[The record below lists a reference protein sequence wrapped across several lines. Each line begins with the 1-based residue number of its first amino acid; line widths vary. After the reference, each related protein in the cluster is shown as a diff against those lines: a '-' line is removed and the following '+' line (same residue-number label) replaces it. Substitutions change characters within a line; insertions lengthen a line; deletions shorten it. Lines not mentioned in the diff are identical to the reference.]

1 MAPWTTGESSKK
13 QPLIDYTH
21 AKYAARDLTEEAGGL
36 TAEIWSEIQTHFE
49 KQNIEGYDDQTLINM
64 INRTLQGAMNEERY
78 YIVKKML
85 DNMIDNLK
93 HVLGLLQST
102 DTLYAKWLYKSLL
115 NHQKFIDLEFKRMI
129 QKRAA
134 AASALDNTFNKMNL
148 DDDNNGIS
156 QAGSGIS
163 QAGSGNSKG
172 GGKRTKYRR
181 KNTRKSKRQGKS
193 NKRRRGKSKRRR

>member
-134 AASALDNTFNKMNL
+134 AASALDKKL
-148 DDDNNGIS
+148 DT
-156 QAGSGIS
+156 
-163 QAGSGNSKG
+163 GNIPQG

-193 NKRRRGKSKRRR
+193 NKRQRGKSKRRQRGKSKRRH